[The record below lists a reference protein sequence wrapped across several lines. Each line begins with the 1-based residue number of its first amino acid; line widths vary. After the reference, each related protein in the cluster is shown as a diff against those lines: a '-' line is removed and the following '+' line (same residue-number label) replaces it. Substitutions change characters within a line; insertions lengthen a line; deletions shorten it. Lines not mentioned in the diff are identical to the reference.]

1 MHYDKKGLKKHKEQ
15 RNMGSSFAETLRRLR
30 TEKGLSQ
37 QQLAD
42 LLFVT
47 RPAVARWENGSR
59 MPDAAMISRLSQCL
73 GVDPGMLLN
82 TIAEHVETAHII
94 LVDDERIILKG
105 GLPILEE
112 VLPGTEITGFTRPA
126 EAVEFARTHP
136 VALAFLDVE
145 IGQTSGLDLC
155 SELLEINPR
164 TNVVFLTA
172 YLEYSFEAWNTGA
185 CGFLLKPI
193 SADAVRK
200 QLQKLRVPL
209 KGIDAV

>member
-1 MHYDKKGLKKHKEQ
+1 
-15 RNMGSSFAETLRRLR
+15 MGSSFAETLRRLR

-112 VLPGTEITGFTRPA
+112 VLPDAEITGFTRPA
-126 EAVEFARTHP
+126 EAVEFARTHS

-145 IGQTSGLDLC
+145 LGQTSGLDLC